1 MFKQELPFAL
11 SLIPP
16 LLRLW
21 LMTCSSLSV
30 FYCLTNV
37 LGGENGRW
45 WKKGEPL
52 HAFMTFR
59 SRWRKYWFKRGVR
72 TRRWENDKWRW
83 IRKRCDDKSYKKKVE
98 KLQMKMKWW
107 EENTSWIRWIL
118 FKEKMWRQ
126 KLREKSGE
134 MTNEDEMM
142 RGHLLRPSLPW
153 TAPKGTET

>member
-1 MFKQELPFAL
+1 MYLQELPFVL
-11 SLIPP
+11 SLNPPSSPSVFKPILQKDRVNHKRREVWCLNKNFLLHFHWIPP
-16 LLRLW
+16 LLLLW

-83 IRKRCDDKSYKKKVE
+83 IRKRCDDKSCKKKVE

-107 EENTSWIRWIL
+107 EESTFWII
-118 FKEKMWRQ
+118 
-126 KLREKSGE
+126 
-134 MTNEDEMM
+134 
-142 RGHLLRPSLPW
+142 
-153 TAPKGTET
+153 